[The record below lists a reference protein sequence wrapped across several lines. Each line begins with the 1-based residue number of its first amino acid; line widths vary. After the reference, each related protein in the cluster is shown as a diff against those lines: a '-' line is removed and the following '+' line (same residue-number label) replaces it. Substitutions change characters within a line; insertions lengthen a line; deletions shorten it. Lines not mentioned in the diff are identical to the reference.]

1 MKTENLSTLK
11 IHQMSKA
18 QYNREEEAGNIDK
31 HAIYIT
37 PDEEINLT
45 PYATINYVDSKTY
58 NNSVSIQNLKTYTD
72 NALAGKSST
81 SHTHDSR
88 YYTEG
93 EVDKKLLNIQSQ
105 IDTHT
110 RIHDSLVPNGTSIP
124 ENADLNTITYLKV
137 GNYYC
142 SQNKTVQTLKNCPL
156 TVYNSSGTGTNGTAF
171 MMQVY
176 SPISPAIDNETNS
189 AWVYRLRKITHYSS
203 GVEYIQY
210 CYVGGT
216 AGENNW
222 VYGDWYIKPRSKFT
236 FNKTSGS
243 TAAIGSTTQPIY
255 INSSGDLTAGKALA
269 SGAYIES
276 NVVKK
281 PSGADTDAAVVTWSN
296 NNSNLWFAP
305 HPSFS
310 TSNKFYLGRADG
322 RTWDYVY
329 ASTGMYVGNTAVSL
343 NGHQHWY
350 LQPPNGG
357 ANTVMLTDGGNV
369 YPCVNKG
376 QQLGTSTNKWSYVLC
391 QDCQEE
397 SDIRLKDKFDTN
409 IDSYVN
415 MLDLI
420 NPTSYLFKSDM
431 EKGINKRNVG
441 YIAQEVQE
449 ALHKVGLKD
458 SDFAG
463 LFYDEEEE
471 KNGAYTYSLAYSQF
485 IPILHAKV
493 KQLEEKYNAKIE
505 EYDAK
510 IAELNEKIAALT
522 V

>member
-1 MKTENLSTLK
+1 
-11 IHQMSKA
+11 MSKA
-18 QYNREEEAGNIDK
+18 QYNREEEAGRIDK

-45 PYATINYVDSKTY
+45 PYATINYVDMQDY
-58 NNSVSIQNLKTYTD
+58 NNSASIQKLQNQMNT
-72 NALAGKSST
+72 ALEGKSNT
-81 SHTHDSR
+81 THTHDGR
-88 YYTEG
+88 YYTQSEIDTKLSG
-93 EVDKKLLNIQSQ
+93 KANSSHNHSASAITSGTLSFDRLSTVPIAKGGTGATTAAGALKNLGVTATAAELNYVDGVTSNIQTQ
-105 IDTHT
+105 INSKQAAITGGAT
-110 RIHDSLVPNGTSIP
+110 
-124 ENADLNTITYLKV
+124 TITSSNLTANRALVSNGSGKVAVSAVTSTELGYLDGVTSNIQAQLDSKSASGHQHWYLQPSNGGANTVMLSGDGYLYPYANEGQQLGTTDRKWSYIFGKYIV
-137 GNYYC
+137 GSAEVNAPKI
-142 SQNKTVQTLKNCPL
+142 NATTG
-156 TVYNSSGTGTNGTAF
+156 VYVNGTA
-171 MMQVY
+171 
-176 SPISPAIDNETNS
+176 
-189 AWVYRLRKITHYSS
+189 
-203 GVEYIQY
+203 
-210 CYVGGT
+210 C
-216 AGENNW
+216 
-222 VYGDWYIKPRSKFT
+222 
-236 FNKTSGS
+236 
-243 TAAIGSTTQPIY
+243 
-255 INSSGDLTAGKALA
+255 
-269 SGAYIES
+269 
-276 NVVKK
+276 
-281 PSGADTDAAVVTWSN
+281 
-296 NNSNLWFAP
+296 
-305 HPSFS
+305 
-310 TSNKFYLGRADG
+310 
-322 RTWDYVY
+322 
-329 ASTGMYVGNTAVSL
+329 SL

-357 ANTVMLTDGGNV
+357 ANTVMLTNGGNV
-369 YPCVNKG
+369 YPYVNKG
-376 QQLGTSTNKWSYVLC
+376 QQLGTSTNKWSYILC

-420 NPTSYLFKSDM
+420 NPTSYLFKSDI

-510 IAELNEKIAALT
+510 IAELNEKLAALT